1 MTPDEPPAL
10 GSLSVVLIP
19 EPDPVVTGRQCASG
33 EPLSCEPWLS
43 PWHFLAALPS
53 QGWCGLEV
61 RPGRAACCAAG
72 PGRSPCLPFL
82 VRLLCRERQ
91 RLHCPVLAAAG
102 LLWMP
107 TAAARRAPRG
117 RGPVCALRGC
127 AVPCSADMVCAL
139 HPRALAFKALDQEA
153 PFYRAQPMPSA
164 LEECVSPKFDAKRQ
178 SHRER

>member
-91 RLHCPVLAAAG
+91 RLHFPVPVAGGPASDADCSCPAGASRQGSRLRAAG
-102 LLWMP
+102 VRGSLQRGHGVRTSSPSFGFQGLG
-107 TAAARRAPRG
+107 PRG
-117 RGPVCALRGC
+117 SVLQSAADAVCFRGMCFSEV
-127 AVPCSADMVCAL
+127 
-139 HPRALAFKALDQEA
+139 
-153 PFYRAQPMPSA
+153 
-164 LEECVSPKFDAKRQ
+164 
-178 SHRER
+178 